1 MKAVLQAAGGNCF
14 WDGAGVTKVVLGMK
28 MVLQA
33 AGGWGQDED
42 GVRSCR
48 LMLPGCRWCY
58 QVQMVVSGM
67 KMVL

>member
-14 WDGAGVTKVVLGMK
+14 WDEAGVRKVVFGMK

-33 AGGWGQDED
+33 AGGCGQDED

-48 LMLPGCRWCY
+48 LMLRDAGGVTRCRWW
-58 QVQMVVSGM
+58 SLG
-67 KMVL
+67 